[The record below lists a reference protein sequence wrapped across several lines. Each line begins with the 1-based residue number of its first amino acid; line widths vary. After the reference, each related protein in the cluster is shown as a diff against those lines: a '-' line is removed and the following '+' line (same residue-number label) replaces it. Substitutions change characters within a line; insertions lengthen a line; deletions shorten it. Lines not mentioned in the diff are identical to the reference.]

1 MPQPPIHGET
11 RYPGIGLALVV
22 VTGAAFWGA
31 LLWWLFA

>member
-1 MPQPPIHGET
+1 MPPIHSDN

-31 LLWWLFA
+31 LLWRLFA